1 MKSLEERVQEAMEKT
16 LEVTKDRVSIR
27 IDLTDKEKEIFVKCV
42 EKITGKKKP
51 KSFVGFRGGKVDYE
65 KQ

>member
-1 MKSLEERVQEAMEKT
+1 MMKSLEERVQEAMEKT

-27 IDLTDKEKEIFVKCV
+27 IDLTDKEKEIFVKSV
-42 EKITGKKKP
+42 EKITGKKP